1 MTFLNLTRTF
11 PVNNKNLFPM
21 TKFYILPVLLL
32 SLSFLPLRSFSQ
44 FKHPFGKV
52 TLDELS
58 DKPYKPDPG
67 ADALVLS
74 ETCLA
79 SVAFQ
84 ESFYID
90 VEINRKIKIVNKGG
104 FPYAS
109 IKIVYR
115 TDDKLENIKASTF
128 NLRDGEKIETQ
139 VLKESFITEHTS
151 SRYNTLKFNFTD
163 IHEGSVVEFS
173 YKMRLNDD
181 WLFGLVPWQFQGSI
195 PTAQSTLTVV
205 FPEAFSYKAI
215 IGGNSASVTTDFAKA
230 PTNFFGQGI
239 DANVWTYTASNVPA
253 FREEPFI
260 VSRKQHLTKVT
271 FELARVDFPR
281 ITYENI
287 SPTYEK
293 LNQKLLD
300 REDFGTAI
308 STNLKSATDD
318 VIAGTTDELS
328 KLKKIHK
335 YVSEKVTWDG
345 ENDFEASVGLRNS
358 LRKEKGNSADVNMI
372 LIAMLR
378 SAGLKADPVILSTR
392 PNGSLSLFSAL
403 LQQFDYVLASV
414 QAGGKTYLVD
424 ATDPLRP
431 FDMLPFDCLNGSGR
445 LISLTESAFVDLKN
459 NESKSSSRNFD
470 LLLSADGTM
479 AGKMEFSESGIEAY
493 NSRHLALLEGEDGFR
508 DWFLINN
515 PNMEISGLTIAGLKD
530 AYSNLNVSG
539 QVKVKSC
546 ASVVSDRI
554 ILNLSGLSALNK
566 NPFFEQERKYPVDFG
581 CPSSEK
587 LSIRI
592 RIPQGYKVDMKPAD
606 LTVEPGDKA
615 GKYEYTCKVEGD
627 EIVLNS
633 SSAIDKTIF
642 ELPEYP
648 KLREYYQK
656 ILGKENEIIILKKN
670 PVSK

>member
-1 MTFLNLTRTF
+1 
-11 PVNNKNLFPM
+11 M
-21 TKFYILPVLLL
+21 TKHIRLIFSGLALIIFYQGTQA
-32 SLSFLPLRSFSQ
+32 Q

-67 ADALVLS
+67 ADAVVLS

-79 SVAFQ
+79 SIAFQ
-84 ESFYID
+84 ENFYID

-104 FPYAS
+104 FPAAS
-109 IKIVYR
+109 IRILYR
-115 TDDKLENIKASTF
+115 IDDKLDNIKASTF
-128 NLRDGEKIETQ
+128 NLKNGEKTETP
-139 VLKESFITEHTS
+139 VPKESFITEHTS
-151 SRYNTLKFNFTD
+151 SKYNTLKFNFPD

-173 YKMRLNDD
+173 YKMRFNDD
-181 WLFGLVPWQFQGSI
+181 WLFGLVPWQFQSSI
-195 PTAQSTLTVV
+195 PVAQSTLTVV
-205 FPEAFSYKAI
+205 FPEAFMYKAI
-215 IGGNSASVTTDFAKA
+215 IGGNSSSVTTDFSKT
-230 PTNFFGQGI
+230 PTYFFGQGI

-253 FREEPFI
+253 FRQEPYI
-260 VSRKQHLTKVT
+260 VSRQQHLTKVT
-271 FELARVDFPR
+271 FELSRVDFPK
-281 ITYENI
+281 ITYANI

-308 STNLKSATDD
+308 STNLKSSADNI
-318 VIAGTTDELS
+318 IAGATDELS

-335 YVSEKVTWDG
+335 YVSEKVMWDG
-345 ENDFEASVGLRNS
+345 EKDFEVSVPVRSS

-392 PNGSLSLFSAL
+392 PNGSLNLYSAM
-403 LQQFDYVLASV
+403 LQQFDYVIASV

-431 FDMLPFDCLNGSGR
+431 FDMLPFECLNGSGR
-445 LISLTESAFVDLKN
+445 LISLTESAFVELKN
-459 NESKSSSRNFD
+459 NESKNSSRNFD
-470 LLLSADGTM
+470 LQLSADGTM
-479 AGKMEFSESGIEAY
+479 TGKMEYAESGIEAY
-493 NSRHLALLEGEDGFR
+493 DSRHLTLLEGEDGFR

-515 PNMEISGLTIAGLKD
+515 PNLEISGLTIKGLKD
-530 AYSNLNVSG
+530 AYSDLNLTA

-546 ASVVSDRI
+546 ASVVPDRI
-554 ILNLSGLSALNK
+554 ILNISGLSALNK

-592 RIPQGYKVDMKPAD
+592 KIPQGYKVDLKPAD
-606 LTVEPGDKA
+606 LIAEPGDKA

-627 EIVLNS
+627 ELVLNS
-633 SSAIDKTIF
+633 SSAIDKTLF
-642 ELPEYP
+642 QLPEYP

-656 ILGKENEIIILKKN
+656 ILGKESEIIILKKN